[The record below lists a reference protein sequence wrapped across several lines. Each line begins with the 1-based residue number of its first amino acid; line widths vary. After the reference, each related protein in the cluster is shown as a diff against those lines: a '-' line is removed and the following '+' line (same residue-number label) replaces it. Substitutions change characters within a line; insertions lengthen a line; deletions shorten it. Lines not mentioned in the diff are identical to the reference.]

1 MCNVARSC
9 VSIGSVDGRK
19 VPTRKLAEC
28 KQTIRRIQAATGCQL
43 QLELVLQIH
52 EGHGVGH
59 VAEGREASSAVVWF
73 QKKKNFY
80 VKNLMQKANTDF
92 KTCFDVKFPTQR
104 ATAALL
110 PTLALTRK
118 CKKMSCLKAGL
129 LTIPKFYKKKLS

>member
-1 MCNVARSC
+1 MQCLCSVARSC

-73 QKKKNFY
+73 QKKK
-80 VKNLMQKANTDF
+80 KIA
-92 KTCFDVKFPTQR
+92 
-104 ATAALL
+104 
-110 PTLALTRK
+110 
-118 CKKMSCLKAGL
+118 MSR
-129 LTIPKFYKKKLS
+129 I